1 MCESSVNKT
10 NFWCRFL
17 ERLRYIRRVCLPA
30 SGGQVLKW
38 LNWLMFGNYKVIFV
52 TKTKGFPPV
61 PWDYITQ
68 ANIAQKV
75 CVNYVLLL
83 EFCKRQELSFLSLS
97 RMSGK
102 VFMPTSY
109 HCLYKKKKNRFS
121 TDSDLMIIPQDLFFE
136 FFLCTCCVLVI
147 YSPKHWEHFSRR
159 AAGEGAQVKFLT
171 KNHI

>member
-1 MCESSVNKT
+1 M
-10 NFWCRFL
+10 L
-17 ERLRYIRRVCLPA
+17 
-30 SGGQVLKW
+30 
-38 LNWLMFGNYKVIFV
+38 GNYRVIFV
-52 TKTKGFPPV
+52 IKFKGFPPV

-109 HCLYKKKKNRFS
+109 HCLY
-121 TDSDLMIIPQDLFFE
+121 I
-136 FFLCTCCVLVI
+136 
-147 YSPKHWEHFSRR
+147 
-159 AAGEGAQVKFLT
+159 
-171 KNHI
+171 